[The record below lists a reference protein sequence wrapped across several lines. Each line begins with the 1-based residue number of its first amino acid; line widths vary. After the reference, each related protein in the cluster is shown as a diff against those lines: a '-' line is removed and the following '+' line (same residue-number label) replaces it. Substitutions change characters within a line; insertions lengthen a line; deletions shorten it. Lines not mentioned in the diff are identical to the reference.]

1 MAKEASEVSHG
12 IGRVIVG
19 VHGSPGSLQALRF
32 AVETAR
38 RFDCVLHPVIAWQ
51 APGGDSAYRHFP
63 AYLVDEWELDA
74 ERRLLTAFDE
84 GLGGV
89 PMDLRIHPLV
99 VRGRVGP
106 TLVEIAD
113 RENDLL
119 VVGRSQRAWWHRAW
133 YGSPTRHALARARC
147 SVICV
152 PPSRLVAELRGHGW
166 RLRSV

>member
-1 MAKEASEVSHG
+1 MSHG
-12 IGRVIVG
+12 VGRVIVG

-38 RFDCVLHPVIAWQ
+38 RFDVMLHPVIAWQ
-51 APGGDSAYRHFP
+51 APGGDSAHRYYP
-63 AYLVDEWELDA
+63 AYLVNEWELDA
-74 ERRLLTAFDE
+74 ESRLVTAFDE

-89 PMDLRIHPLV
+89 PMDLRIQPFI

-113 RENDLL
+113 REDDLL
-119 VVGRSQRAWWHRAW
+119 VVGRSHRAWWHRAL
-133 YGSPTRHALARARC
+133 YGSPTRHALAHARC

-152 PPSRLVAELRGHGW
+152 PPSRLVAELRGQFT
-166 RLRSV
+166 RPRSV